1 MITKHTRTALFY
13 PALLLLLVVSA
24 YAYVFDA
31 KLDLQ
36 GDNARYYLLG
46 KALYLGKGYIDLSAA
61 DQASAVKYPPGYPA
75 LIALVMTLTSDDFV
89 VVKIANGVFL
99 AVSVLLLYYLFKTLG
114 GSTHLAFVAAVFTL
128 ANGHLL
134 RTSTTIMSETP
145 FLLFTTLTLVFFT
158 RVDTSSDLKNILRNR
173 YTYLFLACF
182 AYAFYLRSAGIGL
195 FLLLRKNW
203 RLLFIAASVAPWIL
217 RGDKMGGS
225 NYVNEFFMVNPYRPE
240 LGTIG
245 PLDYLSRL
253 TTNAERY
260 ILSKI
265 PNGCFSFLNLQ
276 MNFVETAKAFHYL
289 FALAFF
295 ALVVFG
301 VYKIRRQRSLIVIV
315 GSCSVRPPYCS
326 RGPLPGTVLVLFCLS
341 YRYCSSLF
349 LTASMKYWHG
359 KPEKGNIPP
368 PPLPTLRSIHHTEHR
383 ISARGRGTRLPA
395 QLGPL
400 F

>member
-1 MITKHTRTALFY
+1 
-13 PALLLLLVVSA
+13 
-24 YAYVFDA
+24 
-31 KLDLQ
+31 
-36 GDNARYYLLG
+36 
-46 KALYLGKGYIDLSAA
+46 
-61 DQASAVKYPPGYPA
+61 
-75 LIALVMTLTSDDFV
+75 
-89 VVKIANGVFL
+89 
-99 AVSVLLLYYLFKTLG
+99 
-114 GSTHLAFVAAVFTL
+114 
-128 ANGHLL
+128 
-134 RTSTTIMSETP
+134 
-145 FLLFTTLTLVFFT
+145 
-158 RVDTSSDLKNILRNR
+158 
-173 YTYLFLACF
+173 
-182 AYAFYLRSAGIGL
+182 
-195 FLLLRKNW
+195 
-203 RLLFIAASVAPWIL
+203 
-217 RGDKMGGS
+217 MGGS